1 MTEAVPA
8 AEALLRGHPAVA
20 DAAVY
25 PAGDGQPLVA
35 VAPVGFLNG
44 PEVRE
49 ILRAV
54 LAPAEVPARVAVLDE
69 LPRRPDGDLDAAELH
84 RRVANLPGGVYQYE
98 PAGDELEHQLV
109 ALWMELLGR
118 PEVGATDDFIDVGGD
133 SMSGV
138 ELVNRVD
145 ELFGVQLDL
154 DEVFQNTTVR
164 GLAAAI
170 RAQQLG

>member
-1 MTEAVPA
+1 MTEVRPAV
-8 AEALLRGHPAVA
+8 EALLCGHPAVA

-25 PAGDGQPLVA
+25 PAGDGEPLVV

-49 ILRAV
+49 ILRAG
-54 LAPAEVPARVAVLDE
+54 LPAGEVPARVAVLDE
-69 LPRRPDGDLDAAELH
+69 LPRQPDGRLDPAELD
-84 RRVANLPGGVYQYE
+84 RRLATLPGGVYQFE
-98 PAGDELEHQLV
+98 PAGDELEERLV

-118 PEVGATDDFIDVGGD
+118 PEVGVTDDFIDVGGD

-145 ELFGVQLDL
+145 ELFGVQLEL

-170 RAQQLG
+170 RAQQRG